1 MPAQFNATLLVS
13 CRMLATDLETGA
25 TDGRGPET
33 CSCEVHNLDDVKTMG
48 VRPLSE
54 VLDALAT
61 AADEDSVS
69 VEVLVE
75 TLGRRSFPTLV
86 LAPSLIAVSP
96 ASGIPGLSSTIGL
109 VVATIT
115 AQMLLGRTSAWLPGF
130 ITRRRITTVR
140 LHRALNWLRRPV
152 GFLER
157 LARPRLVVLVSQPL
171 VILPLMTMLAISLAM
186 PLLELV
192 PMSATIAGAIL
203 TIFAVGLLVRD
214 GVLILLALAMSAIAP
229 LSVWHLTT

>member
-1 MPAQFNATLLVS
+1 MNEAMKTPA
-13 CRMLATDLETGA
+13 
-25 TDGRGPET
+25 
-33 CSCEVHNLDDVKTMG
+33 
-48 VRPLSE
+48 RPLND
-54 VLDALAT
+54 VLDALAI
-61 AADEDSVS
+61 AAEGDAVS
-69 VEVLVE
+69 VEVLIE

-130 ITRRRITTVR
+130 ITKRRIATTR

-157 LARPRLVVLVSQPL
+157 LARPRLVALVSQPL

-186 PLLELV
+186 PLMELV

-214 GVLILLALAMSAIAP
+214 GVLVILALALSAIAP
-229 LSVWHLTT
+229 LVVWHLAT

>member
-1 MPAQFNATLLVS
+1 M
-13 CRMLATDLETGA
+13 
-25 TDGRGPET
+25 
-33 CSCEVHNLDDVKTMG
+33 DDVKTMG
-48 VRPLSE
+48 VRPLND
-54 VLDALAT
+54 VLDALAI
-61 AADEDSVS
+61 AAEGDAVS
-69 VEVLVE
+69 VEVLIE

-96 ASGIPGLSSTIGL
+96 VSGIPGLSSTIGL
-109 VVATIT
+109 LVATIT
-115 AQMLLGRTSAWLPGF
+115 AQMLMGRTSAWLPGF
-130 ITRRRITTVR
+130 VTRRRIATTR

-157 LARPRLVVLVSQPL
+157 LARPRMVILVSQPL
-171 VILPLMTMLAISLAM
+171 VILPLMTMLAIGFTM

-214 GVLILLALAMSAIAP
+214 GLLVLLALALSAIAP
-229 LSVWHLTT
+229 LVVWHFAT